1 MAKASREM
9 WRCTPDRHIPGTVYR
24 RIKFNVLFYFCKT
37 FMNLSLTGDT
47 YTEITNFFHGYIEN
61 SETQRCYSDSDQK
74 VSFCCKTWSTE
85 PICSKLM
92 KCELIHN
99 EMDVCLSSIVK
110 NRRRYE
116 YVEFKNGPVFGR
128 NNDNCTHRKTRL
140 ESFPICPYH
149 FCVCVEDPRFFS
161 DRYINLLM
169 YKTDMIDNRYASTT
183 VL

>member
-1 MAKASREM
+1 MCTSLFERPPRYCLFVQLYHLQGNIVKEAEAATGMFKRRTNNMITTIKSFMAKASREM

-37 FMNLSLTGDT
+37 FMNLSFTGDT

-85 PICSKLM
+85 PICSTVM

-99 EMDVCLSSIVK
+99 EMDVCLSVSTSSR
-110 NRRRYE
+110 NR
-116 YVEFKNGPVFGR
+116 
-128 NNDNCTHRKTRL
+128 
-140 ESFPICPYH
+140 
-149 FCVCVEDPRFFS
+149 
-161 DRYINLLM
+161 
-169 YKTDMIDNRYASTT
+169 
-183 VL
+183 